1 MKQGTVSPCL
11 PKNPGEEVQNRLLKL
26 EGFNT
31 VAEIF
36 RQLGDPTRVRIFWLL
51 SHREACVMGI
61 SAVMNMSSP
70 AVSHHLRS
78 LSQCGLITSRREGK
92 EVYYKSADREECLLL
107 HETIEQI
114 MEITCPEKT
123 VDFYAAPEDVVRSVH
138 DYLVN
143 HLADRF
149 TIEELAKQ
157 FLMNTTTLKK
167 AFKAV
172 YGMSIAAHMKEHR
185 MDLAAKLLLRTGDS
199 VAQIAQAVGYG
210 SQSRFTMAFKESR
223 GVVPTEYR
231 KIHGLEIPPE
241 DENSASPSE

>member
-1 MKQGTVSPCL
+1 MNEIPVSPCTAR
-11 PKNPGEEVQNRLLKL
+11 NPGEERQNRLLRL

-36 RQLGDPTRVRIFWLL
+36 RQLGDPIRVRIFWLL
-51 SHREACVMGI
+51 SHREACVTGI

-70 AVSHHLRS
+70 AVSHHLKS
-78 LSQCGLITSRREGK
+78 LSQCGLITSRRAGK
-92 EVYYKSADREECLLL
+92 EVWYKSADREECLLL

-167 AFKAV
+167 AFKTV

-185 MDLAAKLLLRTGDS
+185 MELAAKLLLRTGDS
-199 VAQIAQAVGYG
+199 IAQIAEAVGYG
-210 SQSRFTMAFKESR
+210 SQSRFTMAFKEAR
-223 GVVPTEYR
+223 GMVPSEYR
-231 KIHGLEIPPE
+231 RLHGLEVQPD
-241 DENSASPSE
+241 DENEDSSLE

>member
-1 MKQGTVSPCL
+1 MKEVDVSPCL
-11 PKNPGEEVQNRLLKL
+11 PKNPGEELQNQLLKL

-36 RQLGDPTRVRIFWLL
+36 RQLGDPIRVRIFWLL
-51 SHREACVMGI
+51 SHREECVMGI

-78 LSQCGLITSRREGK
+78 LSRCGLITSRRVGK
-92 EVYYKSADREECLLL
+92 EVYYNSADREECLLL

-167 AFKAV
+167 AFKTV

-185 MDLAAKLLLRTGDS
+185 MELAAKLLLRTGDS
-199 VAQIAQAVGYG
+199 IAEIAQAVGYG

-223 GVVPTEYR
+223 GMVPSEYR
-231 KIHGLEIPPE
+231 KLHGLAAE
-241 DENSASPSE
+241 DEKDDTDSI